1 MRRGDL
7 KEAVILTVVLALFT
21 TSAVL
26 GKQVQVKGYSE
37 RDGSTVVGYTKAVND
52 RCRIEVVCYLGKDGT
67 KVIGYHLKKKGG

>member
-1 MRRGDL
+1 
-7 KEAVILTVVLALFT
+7 
-21 TSAVL
+21 VL